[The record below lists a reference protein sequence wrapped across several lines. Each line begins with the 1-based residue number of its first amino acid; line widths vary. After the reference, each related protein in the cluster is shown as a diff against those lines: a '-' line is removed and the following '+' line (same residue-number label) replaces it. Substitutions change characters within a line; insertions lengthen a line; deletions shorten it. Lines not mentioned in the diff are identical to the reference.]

1 MDCQIKTLLRAT
13 KDSLPAAD
21 SHNKEQENWQE
32 PAPLNYTDW
41 WSPIL
46 FCYFSNKWMRNRT
59 KWVLRAPLFL
69 PWEMFTE
76 IFKHLNFI
84 AHLWLQRYSMQLHN
98 FCIPQSSGS
107 AAGCFGY
114 ECPIFWQ
121 SNGELQSTQLPT
133 IIAETKQKLEFS
145 VESYEAPYWKI
156 GVITVKLITER
167 WINTKYDEGAWPIHT
182 NVSTKFFAWCNKDN
196 RNWPCALPTAFK
208 HVYLVYN
215 FPSNLLSQFLCS
227 IAN

>member
-1 MDCQIKTLLRAT
+1 MDCQIKTLLRAI

-84 AHLWLQRYSMQLHN
+84 AHLWLQIYSMQLHN
-98 FCIPQSSGS
+98 FCIPQSSSS

-167 WINTKYDEGAWPIHT
+167 WITQNMMKELGQYIQMFQPNSLRDAIKTTEIGPAHYP
-182 NVSTKFFAWCNKDN
+182 
-196 RNWPCALPTAFK
+196 
-208 HVYLVYN
+208 
-215 FPSNLLSQFLCS
+215 LLSSMFILS
-227 IAN
+227 TIFPLTSWANFCVL

>member
-1 MDCQIKTLLRAT
+1 
-13 KDSLPAAD
+13 
-21 SHNKEQENWQE
+21 
-32 PAPLNYTDW
+32 
-41 WSPIL
+41 
-46 FCYFSNKWMRNRT
+46 
-59 KWVLRAPLFL
+59 
-69 PWEMFTE
+69 MFTE

-84 AHLWLQRYSMQLHN
+84 APLWLQIYSMQLHN
-98 FCIPQSSGS
+98 FCIPQSSSS

-121 SNGELQSTQLPT
+121 SSGELQSTQLPT

-145 VESYEAPYWKI
+145 VLWSTLLKNRGDYCQVNNRKMNY
-156 GVITVKLITER
+156 
-167 WINTKYDEGAWPIHT
+167 TKYDEGAWPIHT